1 MALLGAHSARVGR
14 KVAGTVALS
23 MLAWAAGCARNSSTP
38 LSFEARPRTVL
49 ADFGISASRYP
60 QLAVSPS
67 GMLSMLALYQASG
80 KTRLGF
86 TMSHDGGDHFMPV
99 VPVSERDAQI
109 SSHGGKQ
116 SDSRRRTDGHFG

>member
-23 MLAWAAGCARNSSTP
+23 MLAWAAGCTRNSSTA

-49 ADFGISASRYP
+49 ADLGISASRDP
-60 QLAVSPS
+60 QLAVSSS

-86 TMSHDGGDHFMPV
+86 TMSHDGGESVGLPPV
-99 VPVSERDAQI
+99 FWKECGIR
-109 SSHGGKQ
+109 
-116 SDSRRRTDGHFG
+116 